1 MDPNDG
7 AIANDLDP
15 TVGYLYLQLT
25 IAVIGGS
32 LQAQQW
38 PELRPAVVS
47 VPPLARMPHRTRE
60 QAVAIEQQIQQSVA
74 PADGMMPVGSHPGNG
89 RHVERRRP
97 PVALARS
104 LALAALAGLGILVVL
119 PAALAAQAAA
129 GL

>member
-1 MDPNDG
+1 M
-7 AIANDLDP
+7 
-15 TVGYLYLQLT
+15 
-25 IAVIGGS
+25 
-32 LQAQQW
+32 
-38 PELRPAVVS
+38 
-47 VPPLARMPHRTRE
+47 
-60 QAVAIEQQIQQSVA
+60 AIEQQIQQSVA